1 MTRHRVLRRRI
12 RVPLGRLRVRTLR
25 GRLIVGSL
33 LLFTLAC
40 GIVSVVTALS
50 LRGFLI
56 GRLDQQ
62 LQDAKGRYAIGL
74 EHAVEREHF
83 DKVNGQ
89 SVGTFGARL
98 ADGRITQCGVVR
110 DPRDPGGELTLA
122 AADRTRLK
130 TLPADGR
137 ARTVVLEA
145 LGKYRITANP
155 GEDHDVLVTGL
166 PMHGVDEVVGRLEMV
181 EVAVFG
187 VVLVG
192 GGVAGATFIRLSLR
206 PLRRVAATA
215 MHVSEL
221 PLASG
226 EVVLPAR
233 VPDTETGTEV
243 GQVSTAFNHMLEHV
257 ESALAQ
263 RHASEGRLRRFIA
276 DASHELRT
284 PLASIRSHAELARR
298 DPGETGPR
306 IDHALRRIEAEAARM
321 GHLVDDLLLLA
332 RLDAGRPLA
341 HEPVDL
347 TRLAID
353 TTSDARAAGSD
364 HHWALDLPE
373 DPVTVHG
380 DEFRLHQVIGNL
392 LTNARTH
399 TPPGTNVTVRVGA
412 AGADGTVLLE
422 VIDDGPG
429 IPAEL
434 RDDVFERFV
443 RGDGSRSRKAGG
455 TGLGLAIVSAVV
467 HAHGGSVDLVTEP
480 GRTCF
485 RIRLPVG
492 SPDQKPP
499 EPGPE

>member
-1 MTRHRVLRRRI
+1 MTSHRALRS
-12 RVPLGRLRVRTLR
+12 RLRVRTLR

-40 GIVSVVTALS
+40 GIVGVATTVS
-50 LRGFLI
+50 LQRFFI

-62 LQDAKGRYAIGL
+62 LHDAKNRYAISL
-74 EHAVEREHF
+74 EHAVERDDF

-89 SVGTFGARL
+89 AVGTFGARL
-98 ADGRITQCGVVR
+98 AGGQVTQCGVVR
-110 DPRDPGGELTLA
+110 DVRDPRGRLA
-122 AADRTRLK
+122 LSAADRTRLA
-130 TLPADGR
+130 TLPPDGR
-137 ARTVVLEA
+137 ARTVRLEA
-145 LGKYRITANP
+145 LGKYRIMANP
-155 GEDHDVLVTGL
+155 GEDGDVLITGL
-166 PMHGVDEVVGRLEMV
+166 PMHGVDDAVAQLEMV

-187 VVLVG
+187 IVLVA
-192 GGVAGATFIRLSLR
+192 AGAAGAVLVRLALR

-226 EVVLPAR
+226 EVMLPAR
-233 VPDTETGTEV
+233 VPDTDTASEV
-243 GQVSTAFNHMLEHV
+243 GQVGTAFNHMLEHV

-263 RHASEGRLRRFIA
+263 RHASEDRLRRFIA

-284 PLASIRSHAELARR
+284 PLAGIRSHAELARR

-306 IDHALRRIEAEAARM
+306 ADHALRRIEAEATRM

-353 TTSDARAAGSD
+353 ITSDARAAGPD
-364 HHWALDLPE
+364 HRWALDLPE
-373 DPVTVHG
+373 DPVVIHG

-399 TPPGTNVTVRVGA
+399 TPPGTNVTVRVTKADA
-412 AGADGTVLLE
+412 ARTVVLE

-429 IPAEL
+429 VPADL

-443 RGDGSRSRKAGG
+443 RGDGSRSRKAGSS
-455 TGLGLAIVSAVV
+455 GLGLAIVSAVV
-467 HAHGGSVDLVTEP
+467 QAHGGSADLISEP
-480 GRTCF
+480 GRTCV

-492 SPDQKPP
+492 TPESRPREP
-499 EPGPE
+499 EPQSR